1 MRFMLTILICL
12 ASTPVLAIDL
22 NGQTEFAQRL
32 SINSSISARIKS
44 IEVAVGE
51 RVTAGDVLLTL
62 VATGLQANVD
72 IARAKVNSLAPGVD
86 KTLTE
91 LEKAQ
96 ELYDRDSLAKVELQN
111 SEQNHVIAEANLAA
125 ANAELARAQFLR
137 SQAELRSPIDGVVL
151 SIDSFAG
158 QYINTRTT
166 DQTLLTIVDNSS
178 MIVKALLPLELRDK
192 SLLNRPARI
201 SFQKQVFDGRVIEI
215 GQQIS
220 AGDNSHPAVTVL
232 VKLKTDGK
240 LPAGLP
246 VIVNLQDN

>member
-1 MRFMLTILICL
+1 MRFMLTILVCL
-12 ASTPVLAIDL
+12 ASTPTLAIDI

-32 SINSSISARIKS
+32 SVNSSISARIRS

-51 RVTAGDVLLTL
+51 QVTAGEVFLTL

-72 IARAKVNSLAPGVD
+72 IARARVNALAPGVD
-86 KTLTE
+86 KMLTE

-96 ELYDRDSLAKVELQN
+96 ELYDRDSLAQVDLQN
-111 SEQNHVIAEANLAA
+111 AEHNHVIAQSHLAA
-125 ANAELARAQFLR
+125 ADAELVRAQFLR
-137 SQAELRSPIDGVVL
+137 SQAELHSPIDGVVL
-151 SIDSFAG
+151 SITGFAG

-178 MIVKALLPLELRDK
+178 MIVKALLPLELWDN
-192 SLLNRPARI
+192 SLLDRPARV

-215 GQQIS
+215 GNQVS

-246 VIVNLQDN
+246 VIINIRDN